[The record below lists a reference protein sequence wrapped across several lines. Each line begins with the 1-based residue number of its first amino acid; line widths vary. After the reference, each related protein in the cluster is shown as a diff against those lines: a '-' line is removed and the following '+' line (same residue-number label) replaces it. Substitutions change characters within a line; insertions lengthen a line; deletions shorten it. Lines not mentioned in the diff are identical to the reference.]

1 MDETREPT
9 ARTQTRRV
17 HHSTLAGA
25 WYAAEQN
32 ELSREIDECLRPVP
46 ERQLDDLCALILPH
60 AGYQWSGPTAAHGI
74 RLLRRGLFDRVVV
87 MGPSHRMAME
97 NQASLP
103 EETHF
108 ATPLGELALDVE
120 FIEQLRRHEVFA
132 GDATAHF
139 AEHSVQI
146 ELPLLQQSLGSFRLV
161 PIVVGRLN
169 ADAVMR
175 MAAIL
180 RPMLDERTLVV
191 VSSDF
196 THYGRRFGYV
206 PFEDDIQEN
215 LRKLDTGA
223 IDLIRAK
230 DARGFLDYVHRTEA
244 TICGRYPIGVLL
256 TMLPEDAQ
264 AHLLEYTTSASIS
277 GDCSNSVSYAAIA
290 FTGRWSGECVC
301 AAREENSAADET
313 RSNVYEGEK
322 LLRLAREA
330 LEFGVREGRVP
341 KPDELA
347 TRVCPA
353 WESHAGAF
361 VTLRR
366 HGRLRGCIGEIYP
379 TRPLSDAVIHQAVNS
394 ALSDRR
400 FAPVAAGELEEL
412 TLEVSVLTPPR
423 QVRSIDEIV
432 IGKHGIILRKGSRSS
447 VFLPKVAVEQK
458 WTRDETLTHLAVKA
472 GLPADA
478 WREGAVFEVFEA
490 IVFDER
496 GGA

>member
-1 MDETREPT
+1 
-9 ARTQTRRV
+9 V

-25 WYAAEQN
+25 WYAAERDQ
-32 ELSREIDECLRPVP
+32 LAREIEAYLRPVP
-46 ERQLDDLCALILPH
+46 ERQLDNLCALVLPH

-74 RLLRRGLFDRVVV
+74 RLLRRDTFDRVIV
-87 MGPSHRMAME
+87 MGPSHRMALE

-108 ATPLGELALDVE
+108 ANPLGELALDVD
-120 FIEQLRRHEVFA
+120 FIEKLRRHTLFA
-132 GDATAHF
+132 GDSGAH
-139 AEHSVQI
+139 ALEHSVQI
-146 ELPLLQQSLGSFRLV
+146 ELPLLQHSLGDFRLV
-161 PIVVGRLN
+161 PMVVGQLN
-169 ADAVMR
+169 AETVSR

-223 IDLIRAK
+223 LDLILAK
-230 DARGFLDYVHRTEA
+230 DARGFLDYVQRTQA
-244 TICGRYPIGVLL
+244 TICGRYPIGILL
-256 TMLPEDAQ
+256 SMLPGDAQ
-264 AHLLEYTTSASIS
+264 VHLLGYDTSARIS
-277 GDCSNSVSYAAIA
+277 GDCSNSVSYAALA
-290 FTGRWSGECVC
+290 FAGKWSG
-301 AAREENSAADET
+301 ARGCSARAETPAADEAP
-313 RSNVYEGEK
+313 SGIEEGAM

-347 TRVCPA
+347 TQSHPA
-353 WESHAGAF
+353 WKSSAGAF

-379 TRPLSDAVIHQAVNS
+379 TRPLIQAVIHQAVNS
-394 ALSDRR
+394 ALNDRR
-400 FAPVAAGELEEL
+400 FAPVTAGELDEL

-423 QVRSIDEIV
+423 QVRSADDIV
-432 IGKHGIILRKGSRSS
+432 LGRHGIILRKGSRSS
-447 VFLPKVAVEQK
+447 VFLPQVAIEQN
-458 WTRDETLTHLAVKA
+458 WTRDETLTHLALKA

-478 WREGAVFEVFEA
+478 WREGTVFEVFEA
-490 IVFDER
+490 IIFEER
-496 GGA
+496 GGS